1 MVTLLMSKP
10 FIGGFFMNKIL
21 ESKKIK
27 TILYVVCV
35 LWIAVITQIVVNRF
49 YQDDARIMDV
59 FIGTGT
65 NIEES
70 KLNLVVDYG
79 NEYMISSEKER
90 IVNELATEVG
100 LTDWEMNIE
109 STDRTSTLK
118 VEDTSKEQD
127 TSIEFITVTRKEDEK
142 NMIYNHF
149 ILMELVVK
157 ENFKENFE
165 SLLQYKKDIE
175 SYINKIGNNDY
186 QCTIKF
192 AGSYNG
198 KLTSQQRDAKVNDIL
213 KGLEAKKVDF
223 IDSDSYYT
231 TYAYTGL
238 VKDYIEVTGNRINI
252 NIVISYNEQEDK
264 TELYLATPILNE
276 EY

>member
-21 ESKKIK
+21 ENKKIR

-49 YQDDARIMDV
+49 YQDDTRIMDV

-127 TSIEFITVTRKEDEK
+127 TSIEFITVTQKEDEK

-186 QCTIKF
+186 QYTIKF

-198 KLTSQQRDAKVNDIL
+198 KLTSKQRDAKVTEIL
-213 KGLEAKKVDF
+213 KGLEAKKVDY

-231 TYAYTGL
+231 AYAYTGL